1 MMTIRTYHE
10 LSKLKTYHER
20 FEYLLLNGVVA
31 EDTFGFDRY
40 FNQKF
45 YKSNEWRR
53 LRNQIIIRDNACD
66 LGLDGYDIF
75 GKVIVHHMNPIML
88 KDIIRRSDIL
98 LNPEYLISTTKNTHN
113 AIHYGD
119 SGLLISR
126 PIKRSRND
134 TCPWKK

>member
-1 MMTIRTYHE
+1 MTAIRTYHE
-10 LSKLKTYHER
+10 LSKFKTYRER

-40 FNQKF
+40 FNQRF

-66 LGLDGYDIF
+66 LGLYGYDIF
-75 GKVIVHHMNPIML
+75 GKVIVHHMNPICL
-88 KDIIRRSDIL
+88 DDISSCSEFL
-98 LNPEYLISTTKNTHN
+98 MNPDYLICVSMDTHN

-119 SGLLISR
+119 IGYLDAKKQIVRR
-126 PIKRSRND
+126 PND
-134 TCPWKK
+134 TKLW

>member
-1 MMTIRTYHE
+1 MMTIRTYRE
-10 LSKLKTYHER
+10 LSKLKTYRER

-45 YKSNEWRR
+45 YKSIEWRR

-75 GKVIVHHMNPIML
+75 GKVIVHHMNPICL
-88 KDIIRRSDIL
+88 DDISSCSEFL
-98 LNPEYLISTTKNTHN
+98 MNPDYLICVSMDTHN

-119 SGLLISR
+119 LGYLDAKKQIVRR
-126 PIKRSRND
+126 PND
-134 TCPWKK
+134 TKLW

>member
-1 MMTIRTYHE
+1 MTTIRTYHE
-10 LSKLKTYHER
+10 LSKLKTYRER

-45 YKSNEWRR
+45 YKSIEWRR

-75 GKVIVHHMNPIML
+75 GKVIVHHMNPICL
-88 KDIIRRSDIL
+88 DDISSCSEFL
-98 LNPEYLISTTKNTHN
+98 MNPDYLICVSMDTHN

-119 SGLLISR
+119 LGYLDAKKQIVSR
-126 PIKRSRND
+126 PND
-134 TCPWKK
+134 TKLW

>member
-1 MMTIRTYHE
+1 MTIRTYHE
-10 LSKLKTYHER
+10 LSKLKTYRER

-45 YKSNEWRR
+45 YKSIEWRR

-75 GKVIVHHMNPIML
+75 GKVIVHHINPICLDDISWCSEFLMNP
-88 KDIIRRSDIL
+88 D
-98 LNPEYLISTTKNTHN
+98 YLICVAMDTHN

-119 SGLLISR
+119 LGYLDAKKQIVRR
-126 PIKRSRND
+126 PND
-134 TCPWKK
+134 TKLW

>member
-10 LSKLKTYHER
+10 LSKLKTYRER

-45 YKSNEWRR
+45 YKSIEWRR

-75 GKVIVHHMNPIML
+75 GKVIVHHMNPICIY
-88 KDIIRRSDIL
+88 DISSCSEFL
-98 LNPEYLISTTKNTHN
+98 MNPDYLICVSMDTHN

-119 SGLLISR
+119 LGYLDAKKQIVRR
-126 PIKRSRND
+126 PND
-134 TCPWKK
+134 TKLW

>member
-1 MMTIRTYHE
+1 MTTIRTYHE
-10 LSKLKTYHER
+10 LSKLKTYRER

-45 YKSNEWRR
+45 YKSIEWRR

-75 GKVIVHHMNPIML
+75 GKVIVHHMNPICL
-88 KDIIRRSDIL
+88 DDISSCSEFLMTPD
-98 LNPEYLISTTKNTHN
+98 YLICVSMDTHN

-119 SGLLISR
+119 LGYLDAKKQIVRR
-126 PIKRSRND
+126 PND
-134 TCPWKK
+134 TKLW

>member
-1 MMTIRTYHE
+1 MTIRTYHE
-10 LSKLKTYHER
+10 LSKLKTYRER

-45 YKSNEWRR
+45 YKSIEWRR

-75 GKVIVHHMNPIML
+75 GKVIVHHMNPICL
-88 KDIIRRSDIL
+88 DDISSCSEFL
-98 LNPEYLISTTKNTHN
+98 MKT
-113 AIHYGD
+113 
-119 SGLLISR
+119 
-126 PIKRSRND
+126 
-134 TCPWKK
+134 

>member
-1 MMTIRTYHE
+1 MTTIRTYHE
-10 LSKLKTYHER
+10 LSKLKTYRER

-45 YKSNEWRR
+45 YKSIEWRR
-53 LRNQIIIRDNACD
+53 LRNHIIIRDNACD

-75 GKVIVHHMNPIML
+75 GKVIVHHMNPICL
-88 KDIIRRSDIL
+88 DDISSCSEFL
-98 LNPEYLISTTKNTHN
+98 MNPDYLICVSMDTHN

-119 SGLLISR
+119 LGYLDAKKQIVRR
-126 PIKRSRND
+126 PND
-134 TCPWKK
+134 TKLW